1 MALWRRFTI
10 TQLRTPMLP
19 KLIGFGLFELN
30 LGTRHLHTHGRS
42 VQPQEQPLRAREPR
56 LEHPGERVT
65 RERLGFPARGVAWR
79 RMALPSCSAG
89 VLQTDVYTLALM
101 VR

>member
-1 MALWRRFTI
+1 MS
-10 TQLRTPMLP
+10 P
-19 KLIGFGLFELN
+19 KLIGFGLLELK
-30 LGTRHLHTHGRS
+30 LGTHHPHRPDRTVR
-42 VQPQEQPLRAREPR
+42 PQDQPLRVRELQ

-65 RERLGFPARGVAWR
+65 RERLGFTPRGVAWR

-89 VLQTDVYTLALM
+89 VLPTDVYTLALM